1 MSGESRRNKIM
12 QVISSASE
20 PVSGLSLAETF
31 DVSRQVIVQDIA
43 ILRANGHSIIS
54 THKGYMIGVD
64 NSYARVCKT
73 YHTDD
78 GVEKELS
85 IVVDLGGQVKD
96 VFVYHK
102 AYGVLR
108 ADINIK
114 SRRDIKKYMEDIA
127 SGNSSYLNNITSG
140 YHYHTIVAESEE
152 ILELIKE
159 ELEKEGFLAKLR
171 DYEPVNFW
179 EDNI

>member
-1 MSGESRRNKIM
+1 MSGENRRNKII
-12 QVISSASE
+12 QIISSADN
-20 PVSGLSLAETF
+20 PVSGHKLSDALG
-31 DVSRQVIVQDIA
+31 VSRQVIVQDIA

-54 THKGYMIGVD
+54 THTGYMIGVE
-64 NSYARVCKT
+64 NNYAKVFKT
-73 YHTDD
+73 CHTDD

-85 IVVDLGGQVKD
+85 IIVDLGGHVKD

-114 SRRDIKKYMEDIA
+114 SRRDIKRYMQDIET
-127 SGNSSYLNNITSG
+127 GNSNYLNNITSG
-140 YHYHTIVAESEE
+140 YHYHTIIAESEE
-152 ILELIKE
+152 ILELIKQ

-171 DYEPVNFW
+171 DYEPVDFW
-179 EDNI
+179 DNTP